1 VSTASSIDQT
11 VHPDCREFAAVVE
24 ALLARRQLDLRRPA
38 PAGGLWYQD
47 GWGPRT
53 WTRTE
58 LEDMVYSSYKQMRQG
73 RITRPPRRDTVMEI
87 ADYLNCTLEER
98 NRLLIAARATPV
110 VPYLTGPRLDEA
122 LRVAQGVAETL
133 VIPAAIINRDWRI
146 HYINPYMLRLNGL
159 TPAQLA
165 AIPPDR
171 LNMLRLLFD
180 PQLPLYPHLSQNPES
195 WTRMVRQTI
204 YGFKQANLLCQFEPW
219 YRELVLQLMGL
230 PDFEAHWRTVSV
242 DAGFDSDPS
251 ARAGAQVVTVETV
264 LAGPPRP
271 QRARLRPL
279 LISVGYFQFDFP
291 QILALLPADE
301 ESQALFRQLGLP
313 APDGS

>member
-1 VSTASSIDQT
+1 MSAASSTDQT
-11 VHPDCREFAAVVE
+11 AHPDCREFVAVVE
-24 ALLARRQLDLRRPA
+24 DLLARRQRARRHPA

-47 GWGPRT
+47 EWGPRT

-73 RITRPPRRDTVMEI
+73 RITRPPRRDIVMEI

-110 VPYLTGPRLDEA
+110 APYLTGPRLDEA
-122 LRVAQGVAETL
+122 LQVAQGVAETL
-133 VIPAAIINRDWRI
+133 VIPAAILNRDWRI
-146 HYINPYMLRLNGL
+146 HYINPYMLKLNGL
-159 TPAQLA
+159 TPSQLA
-165 AIPPDR
+165 VIPPEQ

-180 PQLPLYPHLSQNPES
+180 PQLPLYPHLSQNQDS

-219 YRELVLQLMGL
+219 YQELVLQLLDL
-230 PDFEAHWRTVSV
+230 PGFEAHWRTVNV

-251 ARAGAQVVTVETV
+251 ARAGSQAVTVETV
-264 LAGPPRP
+264 LPGPHQP

-301 ESQALFRQLGLP
+301 ESQSLFREIGLP
-313 APDGS
+313 APGGS